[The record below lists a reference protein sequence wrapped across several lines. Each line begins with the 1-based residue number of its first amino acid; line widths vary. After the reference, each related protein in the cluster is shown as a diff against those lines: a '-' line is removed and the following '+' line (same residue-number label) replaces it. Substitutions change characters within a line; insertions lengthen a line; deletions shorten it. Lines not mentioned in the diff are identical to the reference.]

1 MKILKRVL
9 VLSVAALVTY
19 GALSANAQ
27 AAQRRGGYSAGAGH
41 QGQNQAYRGPI
52 TRGYKR
58 GGRHSYRGGRGSY
71 RGGRST
77 YRGGRSTYR
86 GGRSTYRGGR
96 GHYRGGRGTFL
107 SGRGSYRGGRAYY
120 RGGPRVRHYAKRP
133 RFYYPGYA
141 PCRPT
146 YSFFY
151 DSYGNRIQLH
161 GSSCF

>member
-19 GALSANAQ
+19 GAFSANAQ

-41 QGQNQAYRGPI
+41 QGQNRAHRAPI

-58 GGRHSYRGGRGSY
+58 GGRDSYRGGRHSYRGGGGFY
-71 RGGRST
+71 RGGR
-77 YRGGRSTYR
+77 GA
-86 GGRSTYRGGR
+86 YRGGR

-107 SGRGSYRGGRAYY
+107 SGRGSYRGGRGYY